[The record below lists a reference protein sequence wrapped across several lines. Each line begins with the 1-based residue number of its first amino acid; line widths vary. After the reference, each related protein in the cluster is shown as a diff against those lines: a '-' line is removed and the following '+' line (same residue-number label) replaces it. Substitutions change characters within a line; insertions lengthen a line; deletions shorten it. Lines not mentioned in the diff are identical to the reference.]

1 MAVAERRMKTG
12 ERYDHPSGTAP
23 EALRAP
29 GAEGLAGR

>member
-12 ERYDHPSGTAP
+12 ERCDHPPGTVP

-29 GAEGLAGR
+29 GAEGLAER